1 MRDKQRETEIV
12 RERNRDRQ
20 RQSETQRERDR
31 ETETE
36 RETATERE
44 RERGRGRGR
53 GRVRRRHTERRV
65 TYRNSAQEPHPGLRV
80 WKVMLT
86 ANTMDP
92 HISQY
97 SSVQRTGAVA
107 TSVSAGAA

>member
-1 MRDKQRETEIV
+1 MRH
-12 RERNRDRQ
+12 RERERQ
-20 RQSETQRERDR
+20 RQRRDRDRERERDR
-31 ETETE
+31 ERQRQTD
-36 RETATERE
+36 
-44 RERGRGRGR
+44 
-53 GRVRRRHTERRV
+53 RVRVRKRHTERRV

-80 WKVMLT
+80 WRVMLT

-107 TSVSAGAA
+107 TSVSARAA